1 MWEMRT
7 EIRMWSLCWQH
18 NDDDHDNDGDDD
30 GDCDSDDDDDEEE
43 EEDEDEDED
52 EEDEDEDEDEEDED
66 EDDEEEEDEDNAD
79 TLEFSTCYN
88 YTCQGPSAFLHY
100 DVVTECDL
108 LAHLE
113 STFEVLRVW
122 SKSWRRACGC
132 TFGFYGVYI
141 FVANQHA
148 TSSIIHSH
156 SIEQFQEQGDD
167 STAGLCCTFCGALHT
182 THRGCGGQGVVKC
195 IGHPSLS
202 SRLYNWN
209 LGHARPSMI
218 SKTEYKPGQ
227 LAFHCV
233 FLIKCFWSCSQ
244 ASDLNINGLMALSP
258 KAGWFNEK
266 TGSTRVVPTESCC
279 SRVRRSHC
287 PIST

>member
-30 GDCDSDDDDDEEE
+30 GDCDSEDDDDDDEEE
-43 EEDEDEDED
+43 KEEED
-52 EEDEDEDEDEEDED
+52 
-66 EDDEEEEDEDNAD
+66 EDEDNAD
-79 TLEFSTCYN
+79 TLGFSTC
-88 YTCQGPSAFLHY
+88 YTCQGPSAFIHY

-108 LAHLE
+108 LEHLE

-141 FVANQHA
+141 CVANQHA

-167 STAGLCCTFCGALHT
+167 STACLCCTFCGALHT

-218 SKTEYKPGQ
+218 SKTQYKHGR

-233 FLIKCFWSCSQ
+233 FDKLNASEVASQ